1 MYKIYLFILRPTCIT
16 KSYAFAMKWVI
27 QYLLSILFTLW
38 AMSPKAQTQAIIE
51 ASPGKRMQLFW
62 SYCTQELISDRDSIT
77 VHRFLDEVINRAD
90 RINDHQLKAYAQY
103 FKKCWRILFSEH
115 YEQHFPEGY
124 QQAVNI
130 LNETASWA
138 TENGHPDIAAS
149 CNNFIGQVYF
159 RANRYGLAFE
169 HLLEADE
176 AFKKIGYQRVPNAAS
191 YLYTLGLYFYRFA
204 EYDKALQKF
213 LQATTYNFYLPRE
226 EINTLNAIG
235 LIYAQQNEPDIA
247 IRYFKNTMTRAKQT
261 LDTTWIG
268 ISAGNL
274 GNVLFNQQKDDLALY
289 YHRINYA
296 INGHTTSRAP
306 EDGAKTAL
314 SIATILI
321 RKNELDS
328 ALYYVYSGKKLADR
342 FITDSTECLDYRRRL
357 LQVLV
362 DHSKA
367 KGDFLRAL
375 MLTDSLSEIEQ
386 ELTSRLDSK
395 ILNRAIEKTEAI
407 SYTNELRLL
416 KSQKDLAQWRFY
428 FIIATM
434 LALTVFTGLIY
445 RNKWLHRKRQVQLA
459 EKDNQI
465 LLSEKLRAEDGLKHA
480 QELLKIYI
488 ETIKEKT
495 IIIEQLESELVDFK
509 KITLHTPELMTL
521 TSNREKLMASTILTD
536 NDWQQFRILFEQ
548 VYPGFS
554 YRLKITYPELSPAE
568 VRFFYLTK
576 LNFSSREMA
585 TMLGIS
591 IDSIHKL
598 RYRLRKKLNLEDVDN
613 FETVVQ
619 NIN

>member
-1 MYKIYLFILRPTCIT
+1 MQ
-16 KSYAFAMKWVI
+16 WVI
-27 QYLLSILFTLW
+27 QYLLSIIFTLW
-38 AMSPKAQTQAIIE
+38 VMSPKAQTKAIVE
-51 ASPGKRMQLFW
+51 ASSEKRMQLFW
-62 SYCTQELISDRDSIT
+62 SYCTQELISDKDSVT
-77 VHRFLDEVINRAD
+77 VHRFLDEVISRAD

-115 YEQHFPEGY
+115 FEHHFPEGY
-124 QQAVNI
+124 QHAIDI
-130 LNETASWA
+130 LTKTASWA
-138 TENGHPDIAAS
+138 TGNGYPDIAAS
-149 CNNFIGQVYF
+149 CNNFIGQIYY

-176 AFKKIGYQRVPNAAS
+176 TFKKIGYQRVPNAAS

-213 LQATTYNFYLPRE
+213 LQATNYNFYLPRE

-235 LIYAQQNEPDIA
+235 LIYARQNEPDMA
-247 IRYFKNTMTRAKQT
+247 IRFFRNTMTRARQII
-261 LDTTWIG
+261 DTTWIG

-274 GNVLFNQQKDDLALY
+274 GNVLLNQHKDDSALY

-296 INGHTTSRAP
+296 INGHITSSAP

-321 RKNELDS
+321 MKKMLDS

-342 FITDSTECLDYRRRL
+342 FITDSTERLDYRRRL

-367 KGDFLRAL
+367 KGDFQKAL
-375 MLTDSLSEIEQ
+375 LLTDSLLLIEQ

-395 ILNRAIEKTEAI
+395 ILSRAIEKTEAL
-407 SYTNELRLL
+407 SYTNELKLL
-416 KSQKDLAQWRFY
+416 KSQQDLARWRFY
-428 FIIATM
+428 FIIATL
-434 LALTVFTGLIY
+434 LAIIIFTGLIY
-445 RNKWLHRKRQVQLA
+445 RNKWLHKNRQVQLA

-465 LLSEKLRAEDGLKHA
+465 LLAEKLRAEDGLKYA
-480 QELLKIYI
+480 QELLKTYI
-488 ETIKEKT
+488 DTIKEKT
-495 IIIEQLESELVDFK
+495 IIIGQLESELVDLK

-536 NDWQQFRILFEQ
+536 KEWQQFKLLFEQ

-554 YRLKITYPELSPAE
+554 YRLKIAYPELSPAE
-568 VRFFYLTK
+568 IRFFYLTK

-598 RYRLRKKLNLEDVDN
+598 RYRLRKKLNLEDADN

-619 NIN
+619 NIS